1 MMDSIRPKKIRSW
14 ESRSC
19 QHGADGRLFCWWG
32 KGNESQTR
40 PQGLSHTRD
49 FPCARD
55 RTTKKEELYMEKK
68 ELVFI
73 STSIIVANHFSQFV
87 PDPKDATTSDFFAK
101 WYMFLSDQYDACEK
115 TTAG

>member
-1 MMDSIRPKKIRSW
+1 
-14 ESRSC
+14 
-19 QHGADGRLFCWWG
+19 
-32 KGNESQTR
+32 
-40 PQGLSHTRD
+40 
-49 FPCARD
+49 
-55 RTTKKEELYMEKK
+55 MEKK